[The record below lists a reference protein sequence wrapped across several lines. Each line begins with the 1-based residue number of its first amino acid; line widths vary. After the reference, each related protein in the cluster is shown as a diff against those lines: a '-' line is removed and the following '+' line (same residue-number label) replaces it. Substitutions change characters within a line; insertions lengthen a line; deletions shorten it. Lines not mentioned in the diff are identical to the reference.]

1 MAMRITSKGQVTVP
15 QEIRDRLGL
24 QPGAQVEFVVDGD
37 TVRLVKVDG
46 GARGRTLIAHMRGK
60 ATSRL
65 TTDEIIALTRGND

>member
-1 MAMRITSKGQVTVP
+1 MRITAKGQVTVP

-24 QPGAQVEFVVDGD
+24 QPGAQVEFDLDGD

-46 GARGRTLIAHMRGK
+46 GDRGRTLINRMRGT

-65 TTDEIIALTRGND
+65 TTDEIIALTRGQ